1 MFGRPSSVEEQ
12 PGLDTVITKLSSL
25 LSRTGSHT
33 AFQPKV
39 ASPIRSQAGSF
50 EGRGSQLPQ
59 NSNSSTPFATQVPDD
74 INGYGNRTDAGPK
87 LRPST
92 GQNELLSLLLDVQ
105 NQKEHSILENETG
118 ESSVL
123 QPERTINSI
132 RNSSVVRTIE
142 ESTVEISSQLGM
154 MANKQES
161 QLPLLSQQ
169 SHCDDAK
176 EQPTF
181 DRSLNSPI
189 YPAVTTPLS
198 GDNEKE
204 SSQES
209 NSREMTQKENSIVP
223 EVAQVTPAVEHVNHA
238 VPVFVMDQIPEQ
250 NPFEGL
256 KRVPRSYVR
265 VPASQLTILERKD
278 SWFQGGNS
286 SRSPHAHNLPQE
298 VLQDLNIVVDQIVTQ
313 GDDGS
318 NQTEGLETK
327 SDLRR
332 YQNHESNNG
341 VREDTEAME
350 VEQDEFDQASDTDN
364 SGKGREN
371 NQRLGRTSV
380 SPSRIVR
387 QETDQGTDTQT
398 KGTRR
403 QLSVGPGLDTGTD
416 KINDL
421 VDHDDDETSEQR
433 SIVSW
438 SQSPGRTPRPCSLP
452 VPENSR
458 PHSPSS
464 STGGEMDVDELPGI
478 HHTDASTMTLHLN
491 LSHQTIDQS
500 RSAGNYDKAAI
511 LQKHSYPSF
520 PSSSL
525 AGESE
530 IEMGVLHAIDDQV
543 DESDEEMNSPSTS
556 QKLPSTAI
564 QNCSVIQVEQTPH
577 PNQRGPEESGD
588 KRVPHI
594 GQKRPHGEISSDS
607 VIPGTFDDQSP
618 QDRVRIWNKDEV
630 KSLDTTSG
638 KAPLT
643 ADSTRHFPSNHVS
656 IDNDDAQVEDVM
668 ASRSLFSE
676 LDNSQRDAG
685 RAMSS
690 SPVMSPPALQRMP
703 KKLKIASSERH
714 QTADLE
720 QPSSPNLPFRAGD
733 GESEV
738 ELASTGKTSPQDPQ
752 LWKRDTGAH
761 QRVLK
766 PRRFINTTAPKFSQ
780 EEYGTPIDTD
790 EMVRASRRAF
800 NAQLSMEEAEEPRLP
815 VGNGTFTSITLE
827 QDSGTAADCTPPD
840 ISETVT
846 RRPTPDTPAV
856 LQFTTR
862 IVMESPL
869 RNTTESQKDS
879 ERHDTHAGI
888 QQSISMVTQS
898 NRNFPVPLVRKE
910 PSIPSTAFE
919 KFKSA
924 YPTYKG
930 SEKRFIEAL
939 TYIEWLVEGKGRNF
953 LRKSH
958 WDDLIRVLADEHLEY
973 IRDARNRGIPMKEMH
988 SGFEYYNEI
997 DQDPIFK
1004 KRVITPDNLQ
1014 MSLASLNAHKVAE
1027 ARSIFNGK
1035 PKGSE
1040 MQSTA
1045 STARSHHHP
1054 DENVVETPSRAD
1066 GDSSVGMIGTSPELG
1081 ASNDAESIFKSKPKE
1096 SGVQLTASAART
1108 QHHLDENV
1116 VETPSRAYGDSSVG
1130 MIGMSPELGVS
1141 NNAESR
1147 TLKRQYFETHRAS
1160 TVRIQH
1166 PDENVVETPSRGDG
1180 DSSVGMIGMSPEL
1193 GASNNAEG
1201 RTLKRPY
1208 FETHSQVEATK
1219 QKQAPSATPGSDS
1232 QADHRLRRRR
1242 HLPFSPASNS
1252 YVSSASDEQLLRS
1265 PIRRLQSQ
1273 EKAARSVARPDIR
1286 TRSLD
1291 LSARHYDVFKS
1302 PSLPDSIGPRSTSK
1316 IASRSTNSLP
1326 HAHDRGLRRM
1336 TLHGQIPA
1344 SKRDNFFREFGR
1356 RKRESGLWSNP
1367 ASTDTTYF
1375 SIKSVKDTPVAEPE
1389 T

>member
-1 MFGRPSSVEEQ
+1 
-12 PGLDTVITKLSSL
+12 
-25 LSRTGSHT
+25 
-33 AFQPKV
+33 
-39 ASPIRSQAGSF
+39 
-50 EGRGSQLPQ
+50 
-59 NSNSSTPFATQVPDD
+59 
-74 INGYGNRTDAGPK
+74 
-87 LRPST
+87 
-92 GQNELLSLLLDVQ
+92 
-105 NQKEHSILENETG
+105 
-118 ESSVL
+118 
-123 QPERTINSI
+123 
-132 RNSSVVRTIE
+132 
-142 ESTVEISSQLGM
+142 M

-161 QLPLLSQQ
+161 QFPLLSQQ
-169 SHCDDAK
+169 PHCDDAK

-181 DRSLNSPI
+181 DRSLNSPM

-198 GDNEKE
+198 GDNEKK

-209 NSREMTQKENSIVP
+209 NSREMTQKEDSIVP

-238 VPVFVMDQIPEQ
+238 FPVLVMDQTPEQ

-265 VPASQLTILERKD
+265 VPASQLTILERED

-286 SRSPHAHNLPQE
+286 SRSSHAHNLPQE
-298 VLQDLNIVVDQIVTQ
+298 VLHDLNSFVDQIVTR

-332 YQNHESNNG
+332 YQNHDSNNG
-341 VREDTEAME
+341 VREDTEAIE
-350 VEQDEFDQASDTDN
+350 VERDEFDLTSDTDN
-364 SGKGREN
+364 NGKGREN
-371 NQRLGRTSV
+371 NQRLGRTSM

-387 QETDQGTDTQT
+387 QETNPGTDTQT
-398 KGTRR
+398 KETRR
-403 QLSVGPGLDTGTD
+403 HSSVGPGLDTGTD
-416 KINDL
+416 KINNL

-438 SQSPGRTPRPCSLP
+438 SPSPGRTPRPCSLP

-458 PHSPSS
+458 PQSPSS
-464 STGGEMDVDELPGI
+464 STSVEMDVDELPGM

-491 LSHQTIDQS
+491 LPHQIIDQS
-500 RSAGNYDKAAI
+500 RAAGNYDKATI
-511 LQKHSYPSF
+511 LQEHSYPSF

-525 AGESE
+525 AGDSE

-543 DESDEEMNSPSTS
+543 DESDEEMDSPSTS

-577 PNQRGPEESGD
+577 PNQRGPAESGD
-588 KRVPHI
+588 EKVPHI
-594 GQKRPHGEISSDS
+594 GHKRPHGEISSDS
-607 VIPGTFDDQSP
+607 VIPGTFNDQSP

-656 IDNDDAQVEDVM
+656 IDNDNAQVEDVT

-685 RAMSS
+685 RAISS

-714 QTADLE
+714 QTAYLE

-738 ELASTGKTSPQDPQ
+738 ELASTGKTSPQAPQ
-752 LWKRDTGAH
+752 LWKRDTGALQAH
-761 QRVLK
+761 QRVSK
-766 PRRFINTTAPKFSQ
+766 PRRFKRITAPKFSQ

-800 NAQLSMEEAEEPRLP
+800 NAQLSIEEAEEPQPP
-815 VGNGTFTSITLE
+815 VGNGTGTSITLE

-840 ISETVT
+840 MSETVA
-846 RRPTPDTPAV
+846 RHPTPDTPAI
-856 LQFTTR
+856 LQSATR

-869 RNTTESQKDS
+869 RNTTESQKDP

-898 NRNFPVPLVRKE
+898 SRNFPVPLVRKE
-910 PSIPSTAFE
+910 PSNPSTAFDN
-919 KFKSA
+919 FKSA

-953 LRKSH
+953 LRKSL

-1004 KRVITPDNLQ
+1004 KRVITPENLQ

-1027 ARSIFNGK
+1027 ARSIFKGK

-1045 STARSHHHP
+1045 STARTQHHP

-1066 GDSSVGMIGTSPELG
+1066 GDSSVGMIGMSPELG
-1081 ASNDAESIFKSKPKE
+1081 ASNDAENIFKSKPKE
-1096 SGVQLTASAART
+1096 SGVQSRASTTRT
-1108 QHHLDENV
+1108 QHHPDENV
-1116 VETPSRAYGDSSVG
+1116 VETPSRADGDSSVG

-1147 TLKRQYFETHRAS
+1147 S
-1160 TVRIQH
+1160 
-1166 PDENVVETPSRGDG
+1166 
-1180 DSSVGMIGMSPEL
+1180 
-1193 GASNNAEG
+1193 
-1201 RTLKRPY
+1201 LKRPY

-1219 QKQAPSATPGSDS
+1219 QKQAPSATPGSES
-1232 QADHRLRRRR
+1232 QADYRPRRRR
-1242 HLPFSPASNS
+1242 HLPFSR
-1252 YVSSASDEQLLRS
+1252 ASDSHVSHASEEQLLRS

-1273 EKAARSVARPDIR
+1273 EKAIRSVARPDIR

-1291 LSARHYDVFKS
+1291 LSAQQYDVFKS
-1302 PSLPDSIGPRSTSK
+1302 PSLPDSFGPRSTSK

-1326 HAHDRGLRRM
+1326 HAHNRGLRRV
-1336 TLHGQIPA
+1336 TIHGQISA
-1344 SKRDNFFREFGR
+1344 SKRENFFKEFGR

-1367 ASTDTTYF
+1367 ASTGTTYF
-1375 SIKSVKDTPVAEPE
+1375 SIKSVKGTPVAEPE
-1389 T
+1389 TQTEVT